1 MVCLGAYGAVVC
13 LWDGRS
19 IRVQYVPHIPV
30 SNITPDFRSFPL
42 PNTVFPR
49 ASNKYTQSARFAL
62 IVKLSACD
70 DVFGALSS
78 DGELFIF
85 TPPEGKPTSGG
96 EKVTVKPQLVWALR
110 KAFTAVKVGWIF
122 LGRNRC
128 LHPIVGFLNGG
139 WWVYYSLHGLRSRL
153 PANEKP

>member
-19 IRVQYVPHIPV
+19 TRVQYVPYIPGP
-30 SNITPDFRSFPL
+30 NIIPDFRSFPL
-42 PNTVFPR
+42 PNTVLPR
-49 ASNKYTQSARFAL
+49 ASNRYTQSARFAV
-62 IVKLSACD
+62 ITKLSACD

-85 TPPEGKPTSGG
+85 APPEAKPISGG

-110 KAFTAVKVGWIF
+110 KAFTAVKVGTETP
-122 LGRNRC
+122 GYNRC
-128 LHPIVGFLNGG
+128 
-139 WWVYYSLHGLRSRL
+139 
-153 PANEKP
+153 